1 MSPMRMIR
9 FSALLLLLGVSGW
22 AYHHN
27 PDSPGYELLPDMAR
41 SVPYD
46 AFAPNPVTRDG
57 LTYQLPVAGTIARGA
72 PLPFHYAA
80 TPEDAE
86 RAGRELRNPYPH
98 SREVLARGHAVFVT
112 FCSPCH
118 GAMGAGDG
126 PVIPKFP
133 NPPSYTSTRLLTMA
147 DGQMFHTI
155 TRGTSIMPSYAAQIA
170 PEDRWKVI
178 HWIRELQSNTLQRP
192 MEVAR
197 K

>member
-1 MSPMRMIR
+1 MRRVR
-9 FSALLLLLGVSGW
+9 FFTLLLLTAISAW
-22 AYHHN
+22 AVHHD
-27 PDSPGYELLPDMAR
+27 PASPGYELLPDMAR

-72 PLPFHYAA
+72 ALPFHYAA

-86 RAGRELRNPYPH
+86 RAGRELHNPYPH
-98 SREVLARGHAVFVT
+98 DREVLARGHAVYTT
-112 FCSPCH
+112 FCAVCH

-133 NPPSYTSTRLLTMA
+133 NPPAYTSTRLLTMA
-147 DGQMFHTI
+147 DGQIFHTI

-170 PEDRWKVI
+170 PEDRWKVV
-178 HWIRELQSNTLQRP
+178 HWVRELQATKLQRP
-192 MEVAR
+192 AEVAQ